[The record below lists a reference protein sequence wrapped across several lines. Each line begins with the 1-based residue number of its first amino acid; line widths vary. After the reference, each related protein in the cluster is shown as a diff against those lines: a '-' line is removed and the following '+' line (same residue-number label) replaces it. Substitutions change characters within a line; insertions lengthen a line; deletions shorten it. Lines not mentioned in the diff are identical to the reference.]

1 MQLGHSIFKMDREIK
16 IIHTADT
23 HIGYRQYHSDV
34 RRQDFLQAFS
44 IVIDDAIK
52 INADAVVHAGDLF
65 DSRTPSLEDI
75 LDTMKLFSRLKE
87 ADIPLLAIVGNHE
100 SKQNTQWL
108 DLFESM
114 GLATRLR
121 TTPYMLE
128 NIAFYGIDS
137 VPRSKI
143 PLFDFSVFEEPLESS
158 YNILVM
164 HQLMSPITIGE
175 WDCAYVIESL
185 PFHVDMML
193 LGDYH
198 KYEKITVDGT
208 WVTYC
213 GSTERNSLAEEE
225 TRSYNI
231 ITVSE
236 KDIDISRRMIPTRDF
251 LRIPVTI
258 KDSARIYEEVLSAVK
273 EQDVADKVVF
283 VEINGDVNASISHA
297 EIEEILLSRNVLV
310 PGVRDLRKVT
320 EDGLELSVSISFY
333 DPDDAIKTEI
343 KNMQLSAGGLLVDE
357 IVRDMS
363 LPKTKVS
370 DEAENRLGNLLESMD
385 FSKPVLL
392 EPAHEK
398 VSSTPPETNNSPTL
412 PSPPEADVI
421 RETERSFMCTPETD
435 IPVPE
440 RETDRTVS
448 DKENEK
454 CDDKKQKTP
463 AHAKPKQYN
472 LGDYF

>member
-1 MQLGHSIFKMDREIK
+1 MDREIK
-16 IIHTADT
+16 IIHTGDT

-44 IVIDDAIK
+44 TVIDDAIK
-52 INADAVVHAGDLF
+52 MKVDAVVHAGDLF

-100 SKQNTQWL
+100 SKQSTQWL

-114 GLATRLR
+114 ELAIRLG
-121 TTPYMLE
+121 TVPYMLE
-128 NIAFYGIDS
+128 DVAFYGIDS

-143 PLFDFSVFEEPLESS
+143 PLFDFSTFKEPLDSS

-164 HQLMSPITIGE
+164 HQLMSPITVGE
-175 WDCAYVIESL
+175 WDCASVIGSI
-185 PFHVDMML
+185 PFHVDVML

-198 KYEKITVDGT
+198 KCEKITVGDT

-225 TRSYNI
+225 KRSYNI
-231 ITVSE
+231 VTISE
-236 KDIDISRRMIPTRDF
+236 KGIDISRKMIITREF

-258 KDSARIYEEVLSAVK
+258 KDPAKIYEDILSAVK
-273 EQDVADKVVF
+273 EQDVKGKVVF
-283 VEINGDVNASISHA
+283 VEISGDDDSVSISYA
-297 EIEEILLSRNVLV
+297 EIEEMLLSRNVLV

-320 EDGLELSVSISFY
+320 EDLLGQSVSISFY
-333 DPDDAIKTEI
+333 DPDEAIKNEI
-343 KNMQLSAGGLLVDE
+343 KNMHLSEGGLLMDE
-357 IVRDMS
+357 IVRDLS

-370 DEAENRLGNLLESMD
+370 DETENRLGNLLDKMD
-385 FSKPVLL
+385 FSKPIPFEPVNEKISLPSSETENEPILSSSPEANVINEIEKSVINVPETKVL
-392 EPAHEK
+392 EPEK
-398 VSSTPPETNNSPTL
+398 EQDTVGAETQ
-412 PSPPEADVI
+412 
-421 RETERSFMCTPETD
+421 
-435 IPVPE
+435 
-440 RETDRTVS
+440 
-448 DKENEK
+448 NEK
-454 CDDKKQKTP
+454 HAEKKQKAPT
-463 AHAKPKQYN
+463 HAKPKQYN

>member
-1 MQLGHSIFKMDREIK
+1 MTQMDREIK

-44 IVIDDAIK
+44 AVIDDAIK
-52 INADAVVHAGDLF
+52 MKVDAVVHAGDLF

-75 LDTMKLFSRLKE
+75 LDTMKLFSRLKV

-100 SKQNTQWL
+100 SKQSTQWL

-114 GLATRLR
+114 GLAIRLGN
-121 TTPYMLE
+121 TPYMLE
-128 NIAFYGIDS
+128 EVAFFGIDS

-143 PLFDFSVFEEPLESS
+143 PLFDFSVFEEPLDSS
-158 YNILVM
+158 YNVLVM

-175 WDCAYVIESL
+175 WDCASVIGSM
-185 PFHVDMML
+185 PFHVDVML

-198 KYEKITVDGT
+198 KYEKITVGDT

-213 GSTERNSLAEEE
+213 GSTERNSLAEKED
-225 TRSYNI
+225 RSYNI

-236 KDIDISRRMIPTRDF
+236 KGIDISRRTIRTREF

-258 KDSARIYEEVLSAVK
+258 RDPAKIYEDILSAVK
-273 EQDVADKVVF
+273 EQDVEGKVVF
-283 VEINGDVNASISHA
+283 VEITGDDDSVSISYA
-297 EIEEILLSRNVLV
+297 EIEEMLLSRNVLV

-320 EDGLELSVSISFY
+320 EDLLGQSVSISFY
-333 DPDDAIKTEI
+333 DPDEAIKDEI
-343 KNMQLSAGGLLVDE
+343 KKMNLSEGGLLMDE
-357 IVRDMS
+357 IVRDLS

-370 DEAENRLGNLLESMD
+370 DEAENRLSTLLEIMD
-385 FSKPVLL
+385 FSKPIPLTCIQ
-392 EPAHEK
+392 EK
-398 VSSTPPETNNSPTL
+398 TSLPVSESGKEATLSLPPEIT
-412 PSPPEADVI
+412 I
-421 RETERSFMCTPETD
+421 IETERSEINITEDKVPGSENRSDMIATET
-435 IPVPE
+435 
-440 RETDRTVS
+440 
-448 DKENEK
+448 ENEK
-454 CDDKKQKTP
+454 HPEKKQKAS

-472 LGDYF
+472 LGDYL